1 MRQLDH
7 SGMKQ
12 MLSTH
17 LTQFTL
23 NILPWH
29 RVYLYWGHVSVQTLN
44 VQDLY
49 VGSNWVSMVLFED
62 HFNRDQSSGRYSFS
76 SSLFSVCPCVWSSS
90 PPPPVSPSLL
100 QSQWGAGGG
109 AGGGARGQHA
119 ASQAAWAAMSHCS
132 LVTGHYPV
140 NNTLIGCCYLK
151 TQPHF
156 CH

>member
-7 SGMKQ
+7 SRMKQ

-29 RVYLYWGHVSVQTLN
+29 RVYLYCGHETVQTLN

-62 HFNRDQSSGRYSFS
+62 HFTRHQSSGLYSFS
-76 SSLFSVCPCVWSSS
+76 SSLFSVSVHVCGVPLLHLLSFHLCCSLSEEQEGS
-90 PPPPVSPSLL
+90 RRGSERAACSFPGSPSSNVTL
-100 QSQWGAGGG
+100 QFSN
-109 AGGGARGQHA
+109 RPLP
-119 ASQAAWAAMSHCS
+119 C
-132 LVTGHYPV
+132 
-140 NNTLIGCCYLK
+140 
-151 TQPHF
+151 
-156 CH
+156 